1 MPDPAS
7 WRGPEIERTIV
18 IARPLEEV
26 WEYIADLRNDPQW
39 CDKVVSVKQ
48 LVGDGPGPNTSYRVV
63 HQPVRLK
70 QSKELAV
77 TVEEFEPPRRMRMRE
92 ENGEGVFSV
101 TYGLEQSHDLER
113 SGEATRL
120 TQRDRIEWKVPR
132 PQVPMARRMVGRDI
146 ENQLLTLKSLLESGQ
161 AMSEENVGLAGL
173 VQELDPA

>member
-1 MPDPAS
+1 MSQDS
-7 WRGPEIERTIV
+7 KEIERTIV

-48 LVGDGPGPNTSYRVV
+48 LVGVGPGPNTSYRVV
-63 HQPVRLK
+63 HRPERLK
-70 QSKELAV
+70 ECKELAV

-101 TYGLEQSHDLER
+101 TYGLEQSHDMER

-120 TQRDRIEWKVPR
+120 TQRDRIEWKVPKLQI
-132 PQVPMARRMVGRDI
+132 PIARRMVGRDI
-146 ENQLLTLKSLLESGQ
+146 ENQLLTLKSLLETGQ
-161 AMSEENVGLAGL
+161 VMSDENGGLAG
-173 VQELDPA
+173 QAQSGTGPRA

>member
-7 WRGPEIERTIV
+7 SRGPEIERTIL

-39 CDKVVSVKQ
+39 CEKVVSVKQ
-48 LVGDGPGPNTSYRVV
+48 LGGDGPGPNTSYRVV
-63 HQPVRLK
+63 HRPVRLK
-70 QSKELAV
+70 QCKELAV

-101 TYGLEQSHDLER
+101 TYGLEQSHDQER

-132 PQVPMARRMVGRDI
+132 LQVPIARRMVGRDI
-146 ENQLLTLKSLLESGQ
+146 ENQLLTLKSLLEAGQ
-161 AMSEENVGLAGL
+161 TTSEGNGGLAEP
-173 VQELDPA
+173 VQERDRA